1 MRVQPLITGDLMRVY
16 DIIKI
21 EENGIIKLPD
31 DIATEIGI
39 VKGAYLLVEADERSK
54 ELTFE
59 RIAVPGKNLAEIT
72 LVLQDKPGVLA
83 DVALEL
89 GNADINIL
97 FNESDEIRFSNLSAL
112 LAIVDM
118 SRSRIPV
125 DELKSHF
132 EKMKVVK
139 KVEIRQ
145 IG

>member
-1 MRVQPLITGDLMRVY
+1 
-16 DIIKI
+16 
-21 EENGIIKLPD
+21 
-31 DIATEIGI
+31 
-39 VKGAYLLVEADERSK
+39 
-54 ELTFE
+54 

-112 LAIVDM
+112 LAIIDM
-118 SRSRIPV
+118 SRSRISV
-125 DELKSHF
+125 EELKTHF

-139 KVEIRQ
+139 QVEIRQ
-145 IG
+145 LG

>member
-1 MRVQPLITGDLMRVY
+1 MRVQPLTTGDLMRVY

-31 DIATEIGI
+31 DVTTEIGI
-39 VKGAYLLVEADERSK
+39 VKGAYFLVEANERSK

-89 GNADINIL
+89 GNANINIL

-125 DELKSHF
+125 EELKSHF